1 MGVFLEGNDVD
12 LEGNK
17 LGKKW
22 YTEKPLSPLMGSEA
36 PCFGG
41 QLSGIC
47 QLIIHCIFQF
57 LTTPISSIFQF
68 SPPSVIFIF
77 IH

>member
-22 YTEKPLSPLMGSEA
+22 YTEKPVSSLMGSEA
-36 PCFGG
+36 PRLGG
-41 QLSGIC
+41 KLSGIC
-47 QLIIHCIFQF
+47 QLIIRCIF
-57 LTTPISSIFQF
+57 
-68 SPPSVIFIF
+68 
-77 IH
+77 

>member
-22 YTEKPLSPLMGSEA
+22 YTEKPVSPLMGSGA
-36 PCFGG
+36 PCLGG
-41 QLSGIC
+41 ELSGNC
-47 QLIIHCIFQF
+47 QLIIHCIF
-57 LTTPISSIFQF
+57 
-68 SPPSVIFIF
+68 
-77 IH
+77 

>member
-22 YTEKPLSPLMGSEA
+22 YTEKKVSPLMGSEA
-36 PCFGG
+36 PCFGDE
-41 QLSGIC
+41 LSGIC
-47 QLIIHCIFQF
+47 QLIIHRIF
-57 LTTPISSIFQF
+57 
-68 SPPSVIFIF
+68 
-77 IH
+77 

>member
-22 YTEKPLSPLMGSEA
+22 YTEKQVSPLMGSEA
-36 PCFGG
+36 PCFGDE
-41 QLSGIC
+41 LSGIC
-47 QLIIHCIFQF
+47 QLIIHCIF
-57 LTTPISSIFQF
+57 
-68 SPPSVIFIF
+68 
-77 IH
+77 